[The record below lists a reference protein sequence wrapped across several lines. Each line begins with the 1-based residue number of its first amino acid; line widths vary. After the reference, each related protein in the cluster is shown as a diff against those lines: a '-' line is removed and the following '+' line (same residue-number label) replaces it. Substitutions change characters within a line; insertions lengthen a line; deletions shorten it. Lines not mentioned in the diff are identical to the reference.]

1 MKRLSIYVLAFIAA
15 AQFPAINASAQSEVK
30 EKKDKVEKQEIII
43 RKKGHKK
50 EKTTI
55 VIEGDKVTVNGKPV
69 EKGNKDIIVE
79 KFDDNEMIM
88 RMPKMP
94 RQMYMFNQN
103 MNWNSD
109 DFMKDFHFDFKEGAL
124 LGVVTKE
131 NEKGVEVAEVQKES
145 SAEKA
150 GLQKGDIITKVG
162 DQKMEKPGDLVKA
175 ITEKKPKDEVEITYL
190 RNGKESKVKTQLGE
204 SRFPQ
209 EFQHKMELKQ
219 NELMLKQKEFQ
230 RRQQEFQDRQFE
242 FQFKQP
248 FGMEHF
254 DGPMMWQ
261 QKGPQLGITIQ
272 DTEEGNGV
280 KVLDTDKESPAEKNG
295 VLKDDIITEINGKK
309 VTNVA
314 EAREALHQK
323 TENNAWNLKVLRAG
337 KVVNMEIKIPKKLN
351 KADL

>member
-1 MKRLSIYVLAFIAA
+1 MKRFSIYVLACIAFT
-15 AQFPAINASAQSEVK
+15 QFPVINTSAQTEQK
-30 EKKDKVEKQEIII
+30 EKKEKSEKQEIII
-43 RKKGHKK
+43 RKKGNKK

-69 EKGNKDIIVE
+69 EKGDKDIIVE
-79 KFDDNEMIM
+79 KFDGNEMIM
-88 RMPKMP
+88 HMPKMP
-94 RQMYMFNQN
+94 GQKMFRFDQN

-131 NEKGVEVAEVQKES
+131 NDKGVEVAEVQKES
-145 SAEKA
+145 AAEKA
-150 GLQKGDIITKVG
+150 GLQKGDVITKVG
-162 DQKMEKPGDLVKA
+162 EQKIENPGDLVKA

-204 SRFPQ
+204 NRLRQ
-209 EFQHKMELKQ
+209 EIQHKMELKQ
-219 NELMLKQKEFQ
+219 KELMNRQKEL
-230 RRQQEFQDRQFE
+230 QERQFE

-248 FGMEHF
+248 FMQQF
-254 DGPMMWQ
+254 DGPMMMWQ
-261 QKGPQLGITIQ
+261 QKGPQLGATIQ

-280 KVLDTDKESPAEKNG
+280 KVLDTDKDSPAEKNG
-295 VLKDDIITEINGKK
+295 LLKDDIITEINGKK

-323 TENNAWNLKVLRAG
+323 TENNAWNLKVVRAG
-337 KVVNMEIKIPKKLN
+337 KTVNMEIKIPKKLN